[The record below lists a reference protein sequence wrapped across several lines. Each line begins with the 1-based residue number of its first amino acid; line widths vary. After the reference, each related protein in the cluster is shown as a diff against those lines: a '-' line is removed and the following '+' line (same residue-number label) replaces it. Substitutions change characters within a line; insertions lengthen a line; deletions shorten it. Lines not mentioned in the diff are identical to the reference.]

1 MSAEDF
7 AAVEVVTILDSLE
20 AAEAKATP
28 TGWYVDATDNSLDV
42 VAPKH
47 AVATIWIHL
56 AGPMTMGDD
65 AIPSVKESALAD
77 AALIALL
84 RNHAA
89 DLIAVARAAQA
100 YIRPDVWIEGH
111 PLHGASI
118 FPDLNSSTTSEALR
132 DALAP
137 LIAEGSE

>member
-1 MSAEDF
+1 MSAS
-7 AAVEVVTILDSLE
+7 AMTPLDALE
-20 AAEAKATP
+20 AAEKEHSD
-28 TGWYVDATDNSLDV
+28 YSLLLSDARLEEIIDLFT
-42 VAPKH
+42 AY
-47 AVATIWIHL
+47 
-56 AGPMTMGDD
+56 
-65 AIPSVKESALAD
+65 
-77 AALIALL
+77 
-84 RNHAA
+84 AA

-137 LIAEGSE
+137 LLTKGSE

>member
-1 MSAEDF
+1 M
-7 AAVEVVTILDSLE
+7 TPLDALK
-20 AAEAKATP
+20 AAEKA
-28 TGWYVDATDNSLDV
+28 AT
-42 VAPKH
+42 K
-47 AVATIWIHL
+47 
-56 AGPMTMGDD
+56 
-65 AIPSVKESALAD
+65 KELWKFREDPD